1 MSEMISLEAA
11 AQKYGVKKET
21 IRLWV
26 ELEKFEGTRK
36 REDEVWVN
44 GKILEEYLVW
54 RKTCRISVDYLDDLE
69 MFCYNQTTMN
79 DMYREA
85 IKVQKMK
92 IDHLQRKITEL
103 EKISEVLDMEL
114 ERVHEIERAVIS
126 SLDESL
132 ASRITNWV
140 YSYGE
145 DASCSNKVIK

>member
-26 ELEKFEGTRK
+26 ELETFEGTRK

-140 YSYGE
+140 VQLWRRRFSFKQG
-145 DASCSNKVIK
+145 N

>member
-132 ASRITNWV
+132 ASRITNWMV
-140 YSYGE
+140 QLWRRRFSFKQG
-145 DASCSNKVIK
+145 D

>member
-11 AQKYGVKKET
+11 TQKYGVKKET

-140 YSYGE
+140 VQLWRRRFLFKQG
-145 DASCSNKVIK
+145 N

>member
-140 YSYGE
+140 VQLWRRRFLFKQG
-145 DASCSNKVIK
+145 N

>member
-21 IRLWV
+21 IRLLV

-54 RKTCRISVDYLDDLE
+54 RKTCRISVDYLDDLKI
-69 MFCYNQTTMN
+69 FCYNRTTMN

-140 YSYGE
+140 VQLWRRRFSFKQG
-145 DASCSNKVIK
+145 N

>member
-132 ASRITNWV
+132 ASRITNWMV
-140 YSYGE
+140 QLWRRRFSFKQG
-145 DASCSNKVIK
+145 N